1 MTVTCEHGRHVVDIL
16 PGESIHD
23 AVKDAI
29 ETSYSV
35 GKDVQFTFNGITVVV
50 CRESREDMIVRE
62 WRRAMSG
69 YLGESPTVGPM
80 PVETLSEAEIAS
92 DAAIAEVNEKLAAEE
107 AAQWHDEVRRKT
119 ELLSGALSVAPEL
132 SVNDDEAWQRIVDIN
147 DDPYGART
155 VKYASDV
162 GRILQAR
169 YESRDNV
176 AHSMQAVLCQDLG
189 DIETL
194 ADDDG
199 ITGYMH
205 HCAISLLCKYW
216 THGQDLQFALDFRR
230 RSR

>member
-1 MTVTCEHGRHVVDIL
+1 MTVTCEHGRHVVDIF
-16 PGESIHD
+16 PGEAIHD

-50 CRESREDMIVRE
+50 CRHSREDLILRD

-80 PVETLSEAEIAS
+80 PDAELSEAELAS
-92 DAAIAEVNEKLAAEE
+92 DAAFSEANKKRADEE
-107 AAQWHDEVRRKT
+107 SAKWHDEVRRKA
-119 ELLSGALSVAPEL
+119 ELLAGALSVAPEL
-132 SVNDDEAWQRIVDIN
+132 SVKDGEAWQRIVDLD
-147 DDPYGART
+147 DDPYGAST

-169 YESRDNV
+169 YESRANV
-176 AHSMQAVLCQDLG
+176 AHSMRAVLCQDLG

-194 ADDDG
+194 ANDDG

-205 HCAISLLCKYW
+205 DCAMSLLCQHW
-216 THGQDLQFALDFRR
+216 THGQDLQLALDFRR
-230 RSR
+230 SSR